1 MEGKWTTLKG
11 LGQSATAVVYQLDP
25 DQPDRTIYLLVGDRN
40 TLFFLDK
47 EGRLLK
53 GDENFSYTL
62 NRVQ

>member
-1 MEGKWTTLKG
+1 
-11 LGQSATAVVYQLDP
+11 VVYQLDP